1 MTELPFRLKTLEPLP
16 GALDIIRYLGKLEE
30 PVADIDTLCDELGLS
45 DRGFSKAIRR
55 LVTKGYVQMVGDQV
69 YRLTDQGRT
78 AADELAEY
86 DANAPEEAET
96 EDLRVERKL
105 IVAIPEKPVAK
116 QPSNVFIGFDAADAN
131 AELDDD
137 AQMVLRVSAIH
148 GQIDGDE
155 MLDLGN
161 DPAYNTFTLIPD
173 AYTKLRLRVEA
184 YQLNPNDD
192 GIETCGGLYVDID
205 VSNTGESGDY
215 KAYST
220 NVNLLRV

>member
-30 PVADIDTLCDELGLS
+30 PVADIDTLCDELSLS

-78 AADELAEY
+78 AAEELAAY
-86 DANAPEEAET
+86 DAHAPEETET
-96 EDLRVERKL
+96 EDQYVQRKL

-116 QPSNVFIGFDAADAN
+116 QLTNVFIGFEAADAD
-131 AELDDD
+131 AELDSD

-161 DPAYNTFTLIPD
+161 EPAYNTFTLIPD

-192 GIETCGGLYVDID
+192 GIETCGGLYIDID
-205 VSNTGESGDY
+205 INNAGDGGDY

-220 NVNLLRV
+220 SVKLLHV